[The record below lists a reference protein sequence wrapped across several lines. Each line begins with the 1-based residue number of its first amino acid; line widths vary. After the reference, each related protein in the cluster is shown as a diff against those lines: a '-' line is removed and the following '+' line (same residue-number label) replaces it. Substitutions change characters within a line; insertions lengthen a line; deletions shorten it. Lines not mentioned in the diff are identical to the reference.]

1 MPGDHHKIINN
12 LITLELCLFKGN
24 EEFFIDF
31 KNELII
37 LNMFLKLS
45 LLAIFGIAMAHLEG
59 VVVVY
64 LRKALGMLDS
74 ESNKESVEKIDP
86 RYLKIEMTREA
97 ATIIMLAA
105 IAILV
110 GNTWPER
117 GIFFLW
123 TFAFWDLFYY
133 LSLYILIKW
142 PPTFRTIDVLFLIPV
157 PWIAPV
163 WFPIGVSSITIVIV
177 FFLYLFNVIH

>member
-1 MPGDHHKIINN
+1 
-12 LITLELCLFKGN
+12 
-24 EEFFIDF
+24 
-31 KNELII
+31 
-37 LNMFLKLS
+37 MFSKLS

-64 LRKALGMLDS
+64 LRKALRMSDS
-74 ESNKESVEKIDP
+74 ESNKDSIEKFP
-86 RYLKIEMTREA
+86 KRYLNIEMTREA
-97 ATIIMLAA
+97 ATIIMIAVLAY
-105 IAILV
+105 LV
-110 GNTWPER
+110 GTTWAEK

-142 PPTFRTIDVLFLIPV
+142 PPTFTTIDVLFLIPK

-163 WFPIGVSSITIVIV
+163 WFPIGISGLTILIISILALMNLI
-177 FFLYLFNVIH
+177 

>member
-1 MPGDHHKIINN
+1 MAV
-12 LITLELCLFKGN
+12 
-24 EEFFIDF
+24 
-31 KNELII
+31 
-37 LNMFLKLS
+37 KLL

-74 ESNKESVEKIDP
+74 ESNSESVKKFPD
-86 RYLKIEMTREA
+86 RYLKIEMTRET
-97 ATIIMLAA
+97 ATIVMLFI
-105 IAILV
+105 IAYLTGGSWI
-110 GNTWPER
+110 EK

-142 PPTFRTIDVLFLIPV
+142 PPKLTTIDVLFLIPK

-163 WFPIGVSSITIVIV
+163 WFPVIISGLTILIIA
-177 FFLYLFNVIH
+177 FLAVMGII

>member
-1 MPGDHHKIINN
+1 MTTD
-12 LITLELCLFKGN
+12 LL
-24 EEFFIDF
+24 
-31 KNELII
+31 
-37 LNMFLKLS
+37 
-45 LLAIFGIAMAHLEG
+45 LLALFGIAMAHFEG

-74 ESNKESVEKIDP
+74 ESNKESLEKFP
-86 RYLKIEMTREA
+86 VRYLYIEMTREA
-97 ATIIMLAA
+97 ATIIMLVV
-105 IAILV
+105 IAWLTGTGWI
-110 GNTWPER
+110 EK

-142 PPTFRTIDVLFLIPV
+142 PPKLTTIDVLFLIPK

-163 WFPIGVSSITIVIV
+163 WFPIGVSALTILTIL
-177 FFLYLFNVIH
+177 FLAIFNALK

>member
-1 MPGDHHKIINN
+1 M
-12 LITLELCLFKGN
+12 LF
-24 EEFFIDF
+24 
-31 KNELII
+31 
-37 LNMFLKLS
+37 KLS

-74 ESNKESVEKIDP
+74 ESNKESVEKFP
-86 RYLKIEMTREA
+86 KRFLNIEISREA
-97 ATIIMLAA
+97 VTIIMLVV
-105 IAILV
+105 IAYLV
-110 GNTWPER
+110 GVSWPER

-142 PPTFRTIDVLFLIPV
+142 PPSLKTIDVLFLIPV

-163 WFPIGVSSITIVIV
+163 WFPIGVSSVTIISIAI
-177 FFLYLFNVIH
+177 LYLINVI

>member
-1 MPGDHHKIINN
+1 MTTK
-12 LITLELCLFKGN
+12 
-24 EEFFIDF
+24 FI
-31 KNELII
+31 
-37 LNMFLKLS
+37 

-64 LRKALGMLDS
+64 LRKTLGILDS
-74 ESNKESVEKIDP
+74 ESNNASIEKFP
-86 RYLKIEMTREA
+86 KRYLKIEMTREA
-97 ATIIMLAA
+97 ATIIMLLI
-105 IAILV
+105 IACLTGV
-110 GNTWPER
+110 TWIER

-142 PPTFRTIDVLFLIPV
+142 PPTLTTIDVLFLIPK

-163 WFPIGVSSITIVIV
+163 WFPICVSGLTILVV
-177 FFLYLFNVIH
+177 FVLAFLDVF